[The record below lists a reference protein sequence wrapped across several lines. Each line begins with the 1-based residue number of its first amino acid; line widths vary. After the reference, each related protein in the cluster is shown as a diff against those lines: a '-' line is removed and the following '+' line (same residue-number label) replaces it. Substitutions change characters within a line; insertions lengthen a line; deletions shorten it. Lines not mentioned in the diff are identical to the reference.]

1 MKVLI
6 ADDRPREARLLEAL
20 VRELGHEV
28 TVARDGLHAIRLLT
42 SEAPPDAVLL
52 DWLMPG
58 MDGASLSRWIRS
70 NLSAKLPHV
79 VIITGR
85 GGASLQQTAQQAG
98 VNDIIAKPWREQQIR
113 QVLAQA
119 EAQLPA
125 AMVAP

>member
-6 ADDRPREARLLEAL
+6 ADDRPREAKLLEAL
-20 VRELGHEV
+20 VRDLGHEV
-28 TVARDGLHAIRLLT
+28 TVARDGLEAIRLLT

-58 MDGASLSRWIRS
+58 MDGASLCRWIRS
-70 NLSAKLPHV
+70 HLDAKLPHV

-98 VNDIIAKPWREQQIR
+98 VNSVIAKPWRAQQIR
-113 QVLAQA
+113 HELAQA
-119 EAQLPA
+119 AAQLPA
-125 AMVAP
+125 VPVAS